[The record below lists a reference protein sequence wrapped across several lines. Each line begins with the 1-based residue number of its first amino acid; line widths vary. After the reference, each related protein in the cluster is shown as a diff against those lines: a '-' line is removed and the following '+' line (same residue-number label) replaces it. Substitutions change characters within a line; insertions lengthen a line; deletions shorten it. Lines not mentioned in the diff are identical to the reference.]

1 MMIGLFEPEVAAGVS
16 GLAASYAEGTT
27 RPDAVLETYLARIDR
42 LNPEI
47 HAFVDLDIE
56 GARDAARTSAHRW
69 TSGMALSPLDGCIV
83 GVKSNI
89 AVSGLPWTA
98 GIGSYRD
105 RIADR
110 DAACVARLR
119 ASGAIILGTLNMEE
133 GALGAVTDNPWF
145 GRTRNPWREDYTA
158 GGSSGGSGAAVA
170 AGLCAVALGTDTMG
184 SVRIPSAYC
193 GVFGIKPRYGA
204 ISDEGVTPLSHSLD
218 QVGVHARSARDCA
231 AVLAEI
237 AMPDPASPSGPLAV
251 LDVTGRAALSDDVR
265 AAFLALVTAAE
276 ADGMLQGSVPLDMD
290 LGRLRRRGLLISEVE
305 GMVEHATMLEARPEG
320 FSKTFA
326 SMLRWGAAQPPDK
339 LAEARAEV
347 VAARERIEVMI
358 GDRVGL
364 LCPTTGGPAFR
375 FGEPIPADQADITCL
390 ANVAGLPAV
399 AFPMGLSSDG
409 MPLSAQ
415 IIGRDS
421 QAILE
426 LAGRL
431 AAYNPLPKG
440 EVDPKRS
447 GAD

>member
-1 MMIGLFEPEVAAGVS
+1 MTDPFEPEVAAGVC
-16 GLAASYAEGTT
+16 GLAAAYGEGSA
-27 RPDAVLETYLARIDR
+27 RPAAVLETYLARIER
-42 LNPEI
+42 LNPAI
-47 HAFVDLDIE
+47 HAFVDLDVE
-56 GARDAARTSAHRW
+56 GARDAASASSHRW
-69 TSGMALSPLDGCIV
+69 ASGMALSPLDGCIV

-89 AVSGLPWTA
+89 AVAGLPWTA
-98 GIGSYRD
+98 GIGAYRD

-110 DAACVARLR
+110 DAACVARLK
-119 ASGAIILGTLNMEE
+119 AAGAIILGTLNMEE
-133 GALGAVTDNPWF
+133 GALGALTDNPWF
-145 GRTRNPWREDYTA
+145 GRTQNPWRAGYTA

-204 ISDEGVTPLSHSLD
+204 IAEEGVTPLSPSLD
-218 QVGVHARSARDCA
+218 HVGIHARSAGDCA

-237 AMPDPASPSGPLAV
+237 AVPDPVSLAGPLAV
-251 LDVTGRAALSDDVR
+251 LDVTGRATLSDDVR
-265 AAFLALVTAAE
+265 SAFLALVAMAE
-276 ADGMLQGSVPLDMD
+276 AEGLLEGSMPLGID

-305 GMVEHATMLEARPEG
+305 GMAEHAAMLDARPDG
-320 FSKTFA
+320 FSDTFA
-326 SMLRWGAAQPPDK
+326 GMLRWGADQPPDK
-339 LAEARAEV
+339 LVEARAEV
-347 VAARERIEVMI
+347 VAARERIEVMM

-375 FGEPIPADQADITCL
+375 FGEPIPVDQADITCL

-399 AFPMGLSSDG
+399 AFPMGLSTDG

-421 QAILE
+421 RSILE

-431 AAYNPLPKG
+431 AAYNPP
-440 EVDPKRS
+440 P
-447 GAD
+447 